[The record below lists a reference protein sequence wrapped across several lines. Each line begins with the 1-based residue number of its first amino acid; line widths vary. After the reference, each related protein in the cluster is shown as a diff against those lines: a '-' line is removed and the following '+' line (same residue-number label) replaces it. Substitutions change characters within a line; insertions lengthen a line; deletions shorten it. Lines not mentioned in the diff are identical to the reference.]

1 LSKINIRIGFI
12 GAGAIGSL
20 FGGYIANIKSD
31 IYNLSVTFFC
41 KKVQMNAIKRKGLI
55 IHKKKAIK
63 EIKNIDAY
71 ENEKNF
77 EEKLIKDPN
86 LKFNYIF
93 LTTKAYDSEEAL
105 FQYKNIINSSKWLVI
120 LQNGIGNEDIV
131 SDYCSKLKI
140 IRAITTNGA
149 ILKEPGQLYH
159 TGEGI
164 TKIGFPFLNNFNL
177 ENNKLEKA
185 SKDLVL
191 LKDLLNLANLE
202 TIIVKDI
209 IKVSW
214 EKVFV
219 NVGINAIGTLTRLRN
234 GQLLEFDGLKHFMGK
249 AINEAIQI
257 AELKKIEFSRKDYI
271 TLAFNVAKSTAENE
285 NSMLQDIIN
294 GKTTEIDF
302 LNGRILKYAK
312 ELGIDVPIN
321 EILTDLIKGL
331 EYSILQV

>member
-1 LSKINIRIGFI
+1 MNKTNIRIGVI
-12 GAGAIGSL
+12 GAGSIGSL

-31 IYNLSVTFFC
+31 IYDLNVIFFC
-41 KKVQMNAIKRKGLI
+41 KKVQANAIKRKGLI
-55 IHKKKAIK
+55 IHKNKAIK
-63 EIKNIDAY
+63 EIKNIEAY
-71 ENEKNF
+71 ENEKDL

-86 LKFNYIF
+86 LKFNFIF
-93 LTTKAYDSEEAL
+93 LTTKAYDSKDAL
-105 FQYKNIINSSKWLVI
+105 FQYKSIINSSKWLVI
-120 LQNGIGNEDIV
+120 LQNGIGNEDIA
-131 SDYCSKLKI
+131 SDYCTKLKI

-164 TKIGFPFLNNFNL
+164 TKIGFPFLNNLNL
-177 ENNKLEKA
+177 ETDKLEKA

-202 TIIVKDI
+202 TIIVQDI
-209 IKVSW
+209 IKASW

-249 AINEAIQI
+249 AINEAIRV
-257 AELKKIEFSRKDYI
+257 AELKKIKFSKKDYI
-271 TLAFNVAKSTAENE
+271 TLAFNVAKSTAENK
-285 NSMLQDIIN
+285 NSMLQDINN
-294 GKTTEIDF
+294 GKVTEIDF
-302 LNGRILKYAK
+302 INGRILKYAQ
-312 ELGIDVPIN
+312 ELGINVPIN

-331 EYSILQV
+331 EYSVL

>member
-1 LSKINIRIGFI
+1 MNKTNIRIGFI
-12 GAGAIGSL
+12 GAGSIGCL

-93 LTTKAYDSEEAL
+93 LTTKAYDSVDAL

-120 LQNGIGNEDIV
+120 LQNGIGNEDIA

-149 ILKEPGQLYH
+149 TLKEPGQLYH

-164 TKIGFPFLNNFNL
+164 TKIGFPFLNNLNL
-177 ENNKLEKA
+177 EIDKLEKA

-191 LKDLLNLANLE
+191 LKDILNLANLKA
-202 TIIVKDI
+202 IIVQDI
-209 IKVSW
+209 IKVTW

-249 AINEAIQI
+249 AINEAIRV
-257 AELKKIEFSRKDYI
+257 AELKKIKFSKKDYI
-271 TLAFNVAKSTAENE
+271 TLAFNVAKSTAENK

-294 GKTTEIDF
+294 GKVTEIDF
-302 LNGRILKYAK
+302 INGRIVKYAK

-321 EILTDLIKGL
+321 EILTNLIKGL
-331 EYSILQV
+331 EYSVL